1 MMRPLFMAGATVPG
15 VLGTPAIALASE
27 AAAAAGGGDLLMV
40 ILQAATLVGIVAV
53 GSFLALSQHER
64 QQRREDRQMERR
76 RHLQLLNA
84 LNEEH
89 SRTTTAVAETK
100 RELTILREQMTTL
113 QRENR
118 IIAQAVSQ
126 LTDAIPDRG
135 YAANASPANGEPAR
149 RGAPDRL
156 LPPARPAPPSGHT
169 SLDREIISEYRLVMD
184 DEERV
189 DGFLERYRAL
199 RAELSGRGELEV
211 MDSPTADLWLLPNGE
226 FGRALLLPS
235 RRMLTR
241 NFPTLAAN
249 QGEGVQRKLGTLF
262 DIVFTDVEKPV
273 VVAAALVTLLDGQP
287 VSLVRTGTLR
297 FPRQ

>member
-1 MMRPLFMAGATVPG
+1 M
-15 VLGTPAIALASE
+15 PAIANASE
-27 AAAAAGGGDLLMV
+27 TAGAVGTGDLLMV
-40 ILQAATLVGIVAV
+40 VLQAVTLVGIVAV
-53 GSFLALSQHER
+53 GFFLALSQHER
-64 QQRREDRQMERR
+64 QQRRDDRQTERR

-84 LNEEH
+84 LNEKH
-89 SRTTTAVAETK
+89 NLMTTAVAETR
-100 RELTILREQMTTL
+100 REMAVLREHMTTL
-113 QRENR
+113 QKESR
-118 IIAQAVSQ
+118 IIVQAVSQ
-126 LTDAIPDRG
+126 LTNAISDRG

-149 RGAPDRL
+149 RAAPDRL
-156 LPPARPAPPSGHT
+156 PSPARPAPPSGHT
-169 SLDREIISEYRLVMD
+169 PLDREILSEYRLVMD

-211 MDSPTADLWLLPNGE
+211 MDSPTADLWLLPIGE
-226 FGRALLLPS
+226 NGRALLLPS

-287 VSLVRTGTLR
+287 VRLVRTGTLR